1 MIAAL
6 QREGWTHSETPEA
19 AEILIVNTCGFIAA
33 AKTESIET
41 TLALKTSFP
50 EKKVIMAGCLTERYG
65 QELAAE
71 LSEIDGFIGNKDPH
85 AIVDLVEGGIGA
97 ARAKRPGGRSLHRQR
112 LERTRLLSFP
122 GSAYVKVAEG
132 CSNRCTYCAI
142 PLIRGDLASKSVES
156 ILDEIR
162 GLLARG
168 VRELIFIA
176 QDLGSFG
183 LDRGGAELPQLMKA
197 VGSLDG
203 LFWVRLLYIHP
214 DRFPREI
221 LEIMSRDP
229 RFLPYFDLPFQH
241 AAPKILR
248 AMGRTG
254 SAEANLEL
262 LDEIRRRLPSAV
274 VRSTFLLGF
283 PGESEED
290 FQLLLD
296 FQRKARFTWLG
307 AFTYSREEGT
317 PAYGMKDRVTK
328 AIAERRQ
335 HEIEGRQ
342 VPITA
347 EALDAQVGRTV
358 EVLVEEK
365 VEGEDMS
372 IGRAYLHAPDVD
384 GLVVVRQSLAP
395 GQWTRVQITRRNG
408 VDLEAEVAP

>member
-1 MIAAL
+1 
-6 QREGWTHSETPEA
+6 
-19 AEILIVNTCGFIAA
+19 
-33 AKTESIET
+33 
-41 TLALKTSFP
+41 
-50 EKKVIMAGCLTERYG
+50 
-65 QELAAE
+65 
-71 LSEIDGFIGNKDPH
+71 
-85 AIVDLVEGGIGA
+85 
-97 ARAKRPGGRSLHRQR
+97 
-112 LERTRLLSFP
+112 
-122 GSAYVKVAEG
+122 
-132 CSNRCTYCAI
+132 
-142 PLIRGDLASKSVES
+142 
-156 ILDEIR
+156 
-162 GLLARG
+162 
-168 VRELIFIA
+168 
-176 QDLGSFG
+176 
-183 LDRGGAELPQLMKA
+183 
-197 VGSLDG
+197 
-203 LFWVRLLYIHP
+203 
-214 DRFPREI
+214 
-221 LEIMSRDP
+221 MSRDP

>member
-19 AEILIVNTCGFIAA
+19 AEVLIVNTCGFISA
-33 AKTESIET
+33 AKSESIET
-41 TLALKTSFP
+41 ALGLKRSFP

-71 LSEIDGFIGNKDPH
+71 LNEIDGFLGNKDPR
-85 AIVDLVEGGIGA
+85 AIIDLVEAGIGA
-97 ARAKRPGGRSLHRQR
+97 ARAVRPGGRSVERQQ
-112 LERTRLLSFP
+112 LERTSLLSFP

-183 LDRGGAELPQLMKA
+183 LDRGGAELPQLLKA

-203 LFWVRLLYIHP
+203 QFWVRLLYIHP

-221 LEIMSRDP
+221 LEVMSRDP

-241 AAPKILR
+241 AAPGILR

-254 SAEANLEL
+254 SAEANLGL
-262 LDEIRRRLPSAV
+262 LDEIRRRLPNAV

-290 FQLLLD
+290 FQFLLD
-296 FQRKARFTWLG
+296 FQRKAHFTWLG

-317 PAYGMKDRVTK
+317 PAYGMKDRVAK
-328 AIAERRQ
+328 AIAERRM
-335 HEIEGRQ
+335 HEIEERQ

-347 EALDAQVGRTV
+347 EALDAQIGRTMD
-358 EVLVEEK
+358 VLIEEK
-365 VEGEDMS
+365 VEGGDMS

-384 GLVVVRQSLAP
+384 GLVVVRQSLAA
-395 GQWTRVQITRRNG
+395 GEWTRAQITRRNG